1 LNTIILVILGGIF
14 MAKRERI
21 RYEDIKVVIMNPE
34 CLPITQKKIF
44 DFFYEK
50 VMREQAQKQAEN
62 ENKLKEVK

>member
-1 LNTIILVILGGIF
+1 

-50 VMREQAQKQAEN
+50 VMREQAQKQVEN